1 MKRLFLA
8 LMLALV
14 LLVPAPASAATADW
28 GLCGAGD
35 EVRGRFEVFYTIDTN
50 SLQVDSFTTVN
61 NSTEWSYMYIREG
74 GVDGTTIFDM
84 LVAPFTTEV
93 KPISNFKFRRVP
105 ATDHDDP
112 NSVRYPQN
120 TVMGCRWPAF

>member
-8 LMLALV
+8 LMLALM

-28 GLCGAGD
+28 DLCGAGD
-35 EVRGRFEVFYTIDTN
+35 EVRGRFNVYYTIDTN

-61 NSTEWSYMYIREG
+61 NSSEWSYMYISED
-74 GVDGTTIFDM
+74 GVIIFDM
-84 LVAPFTTEV
+84 LVNPYTTET
-93 KPISNFKFRRVP
+93 KPISGFKFRRIP

-112 NSVRYPQN
+112 NSVRYPMG
-120 TVMGCRWPAF
+120 VVIGCRWPAF